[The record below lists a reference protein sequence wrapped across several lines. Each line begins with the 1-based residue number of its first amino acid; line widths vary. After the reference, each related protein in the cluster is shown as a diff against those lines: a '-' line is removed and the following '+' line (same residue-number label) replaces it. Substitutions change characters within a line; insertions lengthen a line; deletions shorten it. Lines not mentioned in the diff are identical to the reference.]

1 MYRDETIDLM
11 EPMLPSEG
19 NRELEDL
26 VVSLIQATSSLK
38 AILRPRMTETL
49 GNLVRNMNCYYSNL
63 IEGHNTTPRDIER
76 ALVEDFS
83 SNPAKRDL
91 QLEAKAHIEVQKLI
105 DLNKNQ
111 DFVSIDFIQLLHREF
126 CSRLPDS
133 LLWIGEES
141 NKKQVIPGEFR
152 TGRVIV
158 GEHTPPDAD
167 KIERFLGRF
176 IEIYHPHKLSKIKQV
191 IAVAAAHHRLLW
203 IHPFYDGN
211 GRVARLFSHAYFKE
225 IGIGSSI
232 WSVSRGLAR
241 KSQEYKKLLMAADR
255 QRINDLDGRGKLSLK
270 ALNEFVYFFLETAI
284 DQVNFMKSLIEPE
297 TLIKRLNLYIN
308 EEIALRKLPEGS
320 FALLI
325 EVILLDE
332 VERGSASQITGYQ
345 PRQAR
350 TILNT
355 LCKEGF
361 LISDTPKSA
370 VRIGFPLKAIDRIF
384 PSLYTSQ
391 ACL

>member
-38 AILRPRMTETL
+38 AILKPRMTETL

-76 ALVEDFS
+76 ALAEDFS
-83 SNPAKRDL
+83 SNPEKHDL

-105 DLNKNQ
+105 DFRENQ
-111 DFVSIDFIQLLHREF
+111 DIVSIDFIQLLHREF
-126 CSRLPDS
+126 CSRLPDN
-133 LLWIGEES
+133 LLWIGEET
-141 NKKQVIPGEFR
+141 NKKRVIAGKFR
-152 TGRVIV
+152 TGRVVV

-167 KIERFLGRF
+167 KIEKFLGRF
-176 IEIYHPHKLSKIKQV
+176 VEVYHPNKLSKVKQI
-191 IAVAAAHHRLLW
+191 IAVASAHHRLLW

-211 GRVARLFSHAYFKE
+211 GRVTRLFSHAYFKE

-241 KSQEYKKLLMAADR
+241 KSQEYKKLLMAADH
-255 QRINDLDGRGKLSLK
+255 QRINDLDGRGNLSLK

-308 EEIALRKLPEGS
+308 DEIALKKLPEGS
-320 FALLI
+320 FALLK
-325 EVILLDE
+325 EVILADE
-332 VERGSASQITGYQ
+332 VERGAASQITGYQ

-350 TILNT
+350 TILKT

-361 LISDTPKSA
+361 LVSDTSKSA
-370 VRIGFPLKAIDRIF
+370 VRIAFPLKAIDRIF
-384 PSLYTSQ
+384 PSLYPSQ
-391 ACL
+391 TG

>member
-11 EPMLPSEG
+11 EPMLPSEA

-26 VVSLIQATSSLK
+26 VFSLIQATSSLQ
-38 AILRPRMTETL
+38 AILKPRMTETL

-76 ALVEDFS
+76 ALAEDFS
-83 SNPAKRDL
+83 NNPVKRDL
-91 QLEAKAHIEVQKLI
+91 QLEAKAHIEVQELI
-105 DLNKNQ
+105 DFSKNQ
-111 DFVSIDFIQLLHREF
+111 DIVSINFIQLLHREF
-126 CSRLPDS
+126 YSSLPDN
-133 LLWIGEES
+133 LLWIGEEA
-141 NKKQVIPGEFR
+141 NKKQVIAGGFR

-167 KIERFLGRF
+167 KIERFLERF
-176 IEIYHPHKLSKIKQV
+176 IEIYHPNKLSKVKQV
-191 IAVAAAHHRLLW
+191 IAVAASHHRLLW

-241 KSQEYKKLLMAADR
+241 KSQEYKKLLMTADN
-255 QRINDLDGRGKLSLK
+255 QRINDLDGRGNLSLK

-284 DQVNFMKSLIEPE
+284 DQVNFMKSLLEPE
-297 TLIKRLNLYIN
+297 MLIKRLNLYIN
-308 EEIALRKLPEGS
+308 EEIELKKLPEGS
-320 FALLI
+320 FALLR

-332 VERGSASQITGYQ
+332 VERGAAAQITGYQ
-345 PRQAR
+345 ARQAR

-361 LISDTPKSA
+361 LVSDTPKSA
-370 VRIGFPLKAIDRIF
+370 VRIAFPLKAIDRIF
-384 PSLYTSQ
+384 PSLYPSQ
-391 ACL
+391 T

>member
-141 NKKQVIPGEFR
+141 NKMQVIPGEFR

-191 IAVAAAHHRLLW
+191 IAFAAAHHRLLW

-241 KSQEYKKLLMAADR
+241 KSQEYKKLLMSADC
-255 QRINDLDGRGKLSLK
+255 QRINDLDGRGNLSLK

-320 FALLI
+320 FALLR

-384 PSLYTSQ
+384 PSLYPSQ

>member
-133 LLWIGEES
+133 LL
-141 NKKQVIPGEFR
+141 
-152 TGRVIV
+152 
-158 GEHTPPDAD
+158 
-167 KIERFLGRF
+167 
-176 IEIYHPHKLSKIKQV
+176 
-191 IAVAAAHHRLLW
+191 
-203 IHPFYDGN
+203 
-211 GRVARLFSHAYFKE
+211 
-225 IGIGSSI
+225 
-232 WSVSRGLAR
+232 
-241 KSQEYKKLLMAADR
+241 
-255 QRINDLDGRGKLSLK
+255 
-270 ALNEFVYFFLETAI
+270 
-284 DQVNFMKSLIEPE
+284 
-297 TLIKRLNLYIN
+297 
-308 EEIALRKLPEGS
+308 
-320 FALLI
+320 
-325 EVILLDE
+325 
-332 VERGSASQITGYQ
+332 
-345 PRQAR
+345 
-350 TILNT
+350 
-355 LCKEGF
+355 CKH
-361 LISDTPKSA
+361 IS
-370 VRIGFPLKAIDRIF
+370 
-384 PSLYTSQ
+384 
-391 ACL
+391 

>member
-158 GEHTPPDAD
+158 GEHTPP
-167 KIERFLGRF
+167 FWL
-176 IEIYHPHKLSKIKQV
+176 
-191 IAVAAAHHRLLW
+191 RLLSYLG
-203 IHPFYDGN
+203 I
-211 GRVARLFSHAYFKE
+211 LFLVGFGAYA
-225 IGIGSSI
+225 IY
-232 WSVSRGLAR
+232 VV
-241 KSQEYKKLLMAADR
+241 
-255 QRINDLDGRGKLSLK
+255 
-270 ALNEFVYFFLETAI
+270 LN
-284 DQVNFMKSLIEPE
+284 M
-297 TLIKRLNLYIN
+297 
-308 EEIALRKLPEGS
+308 
-320 FALLI
+320 
-325 EVILLDE
+325 
-332 VERGSASQITGYQ
+332 
-345 PRQAR
+345 
-350 TILNT
+350 
-355 LCKEGF
+355 
-361 LISDTPKSA
+361 
-370 VRIGFPLKAIDRIF
+370 
-384 PSLYTSQ
+384 
-391 ACL
+391 

>member
-38 AILRPRMTETL
+38 AILKPRMTETL

-76 ALVEDFS
+76 ALAEDFS
-83 SNPAKRDL
+83 NNPEKRDL

-105 DLNKNQ
+105 DFRENQ
-111 DFVSIDFIQLLHREF
+111 DIVSIDFIQLLHREF
-126 CSRLPDS
+126 CSRLPDN
-133 LLWIGEES
+133 LLWIGEEA
-141 NKKQVIPGEFR
+141 NKKQVISGKFR

-167 KIERFLGRF
+167 KIEKFLGRF
-176 IEIYHPHKLSKIKQV
+176 VEVYHPNKLSKVKQV

-211 GRVARLFSHAYFKE
+211 GRVTRLFSHAYFKE

-241 KSQEYKKLLMAADR
+241 KSQEYKKLLMAADH
-255 QRINDLDGRGKLSLK
+255 QRINDLDGRGNLSLK

-284 DQVNFMKSLIEPE
+284 DQVNFMKSLIDPE

-308 EEIALRKLPEGS
+308 DEIALNKLPEGS
-320 FALLI
+320 FALLK
-325 EVILLDE
+325 EVILADE
-332 VERGSASQITGYQ
+332 VERGAASQITGYQ

-350 TILNT
+350 TILKT
-355 LCKEGF
+355 LYKEGF
-361 LISDTPKSA
+361 LASDTPKSA
-370 VRIGFPLKAIDRIF
+370 VRIAFPLKAIDRIF
-384 PSLYTSQ
+384 PSLYPSQ
-391 ACL
+391 TG

>member
-11 EPMLPSEG
+11 EPMLPSDG

-38 AILRPRMTETL
+38 AILKPRMTETL

-76 ALVEDFS
+76 ALAEDFS
-83 SNPAKRDL
+83 SNPEKCDL

-105 DLNKNQ
+105 DFRENQ
-111 DFVSIDFIQLLHREF
+111 DIVSIDFIQLLHREF
-126 CSRLPDS
+126 CSRLPDN
-133 LLWIGEES
+133 LLWIGEEA
-141 NKKQVIPGEFR
+141 NKKQVIAGKSR

-158 GEHTPPDAD
+158 DEHTPPDAD
-167 KIERFLGRF
+167 KIEKFLGRF
-176 IEIYHPHKLSKIKQV
+176 VEVYHPNKLSKVKQV

-211 GRVARLFSHAYFKE
+211 GRVTRLFSHAYFKE

-241 KSQEYKKLLMAADR
+241 KSQEYKKLLMAADH
-255 QRINDLDGRGKLSLK
+255 QRINDLDGRGNLSLK

-308 EEIALRKLPEGS
+308 EEIASKKLPEGS
-320 FALLI
+320 FALLK
-325 EVILLDE
+325 EVILADE
-332 VERGSASQITGYQ
+332 VERGAASQITGYQ

-350 TILNT
+350 TILNA

-361 LISDTPKSA
+361 LASDTPKSA
-370 VRIGFPLKAIDRIF
+370 VRITFPLKAIDRIF
-384 PSLYTSQ
+384 PSLYPSQ
-391 ACL
+391 TG

>member
-1 MYRDETIDLM
+1 MKTIILQSKRSAMYKDETIDLM
-11 EPMLPSEG
+11 EPMLPSGE

-38 AILRPRMTETL
+38 AILKPRMTETL
-49 GNLVRNMNCYYSNL
+49 GNLVRNL
-63 IEGHNTTPRDIER
+63 IEGHNTTPRDIE
-76 ALVEDFS
+76 V
-83 SNPAKRDL
+83 
-91 QLEAKAHIEVQKLI
+91 
-105 DLNKNQ
+105 
-111 DFVSIDFIQLLHREF
+111 
-126 CSRLPDS
+126 
-133 LLWIGEES
+133 
-141 NKKQVIPGEFR
+141 
-152 TGRVIV
+152 
-158 GEHTPPDAD
+158 
-167 KIERFLGRF
+167 
-176 IEIYHPHKLSKIKQV
+176 YHPSKLSKVKQV
-191 IAVAAAHHRLLW
+191 LAVTSSHHRLLW

-255 QRINDLDGRGKLSLK
+255 QRINDLDGRGNLSLK
-270 ALNEFVYFFLETAI
+270 ALYEFVYFFLETAI

-308 EEIALRKLPEGS
+308 EEIGLKKLPEGS
-320 FALLI
+320 FALLK
-325 EVILLDE
+325 EVILFDE

-345 PRQAR
+345 TRQAR

-361 LISDTPKSA
+361 LVSDTPKSA
-370 VRIGFPLKAIDRIF
+370 VRIVFPLKSIDRIF
-384 PSLYTSQ
+384 PSLYPS
-391 ACL
+391 

>member
-176 IEIYHPHKLSKIKQV
+176 IEIYHPHKHSKIKQV

-241 KSQEYKKLLMAADR
+241 KSQEYKKLLMSADC
-255 QRINDLDGRGKLSLK
+255 QRINDLDGRGNLSLK

-320 FALLI
+320 FALLR

-384 PSLYTSQ
+384 PSLYPSQ

>member
-19 NRELEDL
+19 NRKLEDL
-26 VVSLIQATSSLK
+26 VFSLIQATSSLK
-38 AILRPRMTETL
+38 AILKPRMTETL
-49 GNLVRNMNCYYSNL
+49 GSLVRNMNCYYSNL

-76 ALVEDFS
+76 ALAEDFS
-83 SNPAKRDL
+83 NNPAKRDL
-91 QLEAKAHIEVQKLI
+91 QLEAKAHIEVQELI
-105 DLNKNQ
+105 DFSENQ
-111 DFVSIDFIQLLHREF
+111 DIVSIDFIQLLHREF
-126 CSRLPDS
+126 CSRLPDN
-133 LLWIGEES
+133 LLWIGEEA
-141 NKKQVIPGEFR
+141 NRKQVIAGEFR

-167 KIERFLGRF
+167 KIERFLERF
-176 IEIYHPHKLSKIKQV
+176 IEIYHPNQLSKVKQV
-191 IAVAAAHHRLLW
+191 IAVASAHHRFLW

-241 KSQEYKKLLMAADR
+241 KSQEYKKLLMAADN
-255 QRINDLDGRGKLSLK
+255 QRINDLDGRGNLSLK

-284 DQVNFMKSLIEPE
+284 DQVNFMKSLLEPE
-297 TLIKRLNLYIN
+297 MLLKRLNLYIN
-308 EEIALRKLPEGS
+308 EEVGLKKLPEGS
-320 FALLI
+320 FALLK

-332 VERGSASQITGYQ
+332 VERGAAAQITGYQ
-345 PRQAR
+345 TRQAR
-350 TILNT
+350 TVLNT

-361 LISDTPKSA
+361 LVSDTPKSA
-370 VRIGFPLKAIDRIF
+370 VRIAFPLKAIDRIF
-384 PSLYTSQ
+384 PSLYPSQ
-391 ACL
+391 ACS

>member
-38 AILRPRMTETL
+38 AILKPRMTETL

-76 ALVEDFS
+76 ALAEDFS
-83 SNPAKRDL
+83 NNPEKRDL

-105 DLNKNQ
+105 DFHENQ
-111 DFVSIDFIQLLHREF
+111 DIVSIDFIQLIHREF
-126 CSRLPDS
+126 CSRLPDN
-133 LLWIGEES
+133 LLWIGEDA
-141 NKKQVIPGEFR
+141 NKKRVIAGKFR

-158 GEHTPPDAD
+158 GGHTPPDAD
-167 KIERFLGRF
+167 KIEKFLGRF
-176 IEIYHPHKLSKIKQV
+176 VEVYHPNKLSKVKQV
-191 IAVAAAHHRLLW
+191 IAVASAHHRLLW

-211 GRVARLFSHAYFKE
+211 GRVTRLFSHAYFKE

-241 KSQEYKKLLMAADR
+241 KSQEYKKLLMAADH
-255 QRINDLDGRGKLSLK
+255 QRINDLDGRGNLSLK

-308 EEIALRKLPEGS
+308 EEIALKKLPEGS
-320 FALLI
+320 FALLK
-325 EVILLDE
+325 EVILADE
-332 VERGSASQITGYQ
+332 VERGAASQITGYQ

-361 LISDTPKSA
+361 LASDTPKSA
-370 VRIGFPLKAIDRIF
+370 VRIAFPLKAIDRIF
-384 PSLYTSQ
+384 PSLYPSQ
-391 ACL
+391 T